1 MNMTHIY
8 GIVAHPV
15 SHSLSP
21 IMHNAA
27 FKSLGIDAEYRAFDV
42 KPEDLGAFMKIL
54 YKENIYGLNISM
66 PHKEAVMD
74 YVETDDIAKDIGAV
88 NTIFREND
96 KFVGTNTDWIG
107 IIEPLLKRT
116 ELKDKKVMIVGA
128 GGAAKAACYGLK
140 KQGADVVVVNR
151 TYDHA
156 ESLATKFGLK
166 ASKDPI
172 EAEII
177 INCTCVGLENPE
189 KSPVKEEVF
198 LYAQI
203 AFDVI
208 YGGSET
214 KFIRDAKRA
223 GALTISGEEMLL
235 HQGYA
240 CFEGWTG
247 KKAPKEVMQE
257 SITEA

>member
-1 MNMTHIY
+1 MTRIY

-21 IMHNAA
+21 AMHNAA

-42 KPEDLGAFMKIL
+42 QPEDLGAFMKIL

-66 PHKEAVMD
+66 PHKEAVMQ
-74 YVETDDIAKDIGAV
+74 YVETDDIAKDIGAA
-88 NTIFREND
+88 NTIFRENG

-107 IIEPLLKRT
+107 IIEPLLQRT
-116 ELKDKKVMIVGA
+116 KLEGKKVMIVGA

-156 ESLATKFGLK
+156 EFLATKFGLK

-177 INCTCVGLENPE
+177 INCTSIGLEDPDE
-189 KSPVKEEVF
+189 SPVSKEVF

-208 YGGSET
+208 YGGAET
-214 KFIRDAKRA
+214 KFIKDAKEK

-235 HQGYA
+235 YQGYA

-247 KKAPKEVMQE
+247 KKAPKAVMQKAIAN
-257 SITEA
+257 SS